1 LRKRNGEAT
10 GFIPVNLIKR
20 KNLRSSVTAVSLGI
34 VIVRG
39 QVGDV
44 MHLEYEFAEK
54 ESVKR

>member
-1 LRKRNGEAT
+1 MRKRNGEAT
-10 GFIPVNLIKR
+10 GLIPANLVKR
-20 KNLRSSVTAVSLGI
+20 KNLRSLVTAVSLGI

-54 ESVKR
+54 ECVKR

>member
-54 ESVKR
+54 ECVKR